1 MRTQMRFLQ
10 GGVLSLSLIINAGLF
25 VLVVKQ
31 DGLIDRQMELIRS
44 VMERAATPDVRGG
57 IPTVSLQDLCEGW
70 PLPRGQ
76 YDQIEA
82 AGIDL
87 DELCTKPDTV
97 PRGG

>member
-10 GGVLSLSLIINAGLF
+10 GGVLSLSLIINVGLY

-31 DGLIDRQMELIRS
+31 DSLIDRQMELIRS
-44 VMERAATPDVRGG
+44 VMERAKTPNAGGG
-57 IPTVSLQDLCEGW
+57 IPTASLEDLCKGW
-70 PLPRGQ
+70 PLTRGQ

-87 DELCTKPDTV
+87 DKLCKKPDPV
-97 PRGG
+97 SQGG